1 MATAAAPQDTSPTSD
16 SPAAASNESRESQP
30 SDEEPP
36 PTEEVE
42 VEVYS
47 LFNTP
52 LHKLIIFTLLSL
64 ATLTSPLTATIY
76 LPLLP
81 LLSQHYAVSPQRIN
95 LTITIYI
102 IFQALSP
109 LLLSTP
115 SDTLGRRPLFLL
127 TFAIY
132 TLASILLAIIR
143 SNFAALLTLRA
154 LQSLGASAVLS
165 VVYGTVSDVYVPSER
180 GKVLGPV
187 MAAANLGTAI
197 GPLVGGWIALSSGS
211 VWWVFWTLAIF
222 GAFMLVSLGA
232 LLPETA
238 RNVVGNGGIKDKA
251 WNRPLLDLN
260 RWSRSRTPA
269 CSTIRTTTDGGRSTR
284 SLKFRNPLMS
294 IRIMAHPDTAIILW
308 IVATFYA
315 LWYIV
320 QASIPSVY
328 RQHPFNFNEFQ
339 TGLAYLTGAAG
350 VIICMYATG
359 KAMDYNY
366 RVIARRMNFPIDK
379 VKGDDLSRFPI
390 EKARGRGCTWLLL
403 ASLAVSVGYGWA
415 IEKHAHVAVPLTL
428 QLLMGFLATWILN
441 CFNALLVDGFP
452 QMPSTAATAGNMV
465 RCGMSAGAVAALQP
479 LTQAIGRGW
488 VFTLAGILTGVGG
501 LVGVVVL
508 NHKGLDWRNRR
519 NKSIS
524 TGEESKVA
532 TSQEEHPQQDLMD
545 TEKR

>member
-1 MATAAAPQDTSPTSD
+1 MAAAADPPDPSTTPD

-30 SDEEPP
+30 CDEEPP
-36 PTEEVE
+36 PTEE

-143 SNFAALLTLRA
+143 SSYAALLTLRA

-165 VVYGTVSDVYVPSER
+165 VVYGTVSDVCVPSER

-197 GPLVGGWIALSSGS
+197 GPIVGGWIALSSGS
-211 VWWVFWTLAIF
+211 VWWVFWALAIF

-238 RNVVGNGGIKDKA
+238 RNVVGNGRIKDKA
-251 WNRPLLDLN
+251 WNRPLLDLS

-269 CSTIRTTTDGGRSTR
+269 CSTNRTTTDGGRPTR

-308 IVATFYA
+308 IVGTFYA

-328 RQHPFNFNEFQ
+328 GQHPYNFNEFQ
-339 TGLAYLTGAAG
+339 IGLAYLTGAVG
-350 VIICMYATG
+350 VVICMYATG

-366 RVIARRMNFPIDK
+366 RVIVRRMNFP
-379 VKGDDLSRFPI
+379 
-390 EKARGRGCTWLLL
+390 
-403 ASLAVSVGYGWA
+403 
-415 IEKHAHVAVPLTL
+415 
-428 QLLMGFLATWILN
+428 
-441 CFNALLVDGFP
+441 
-452 QMPSTAATAGNMV
+452 
-465 RCGMSAGAVAALQP
+465 
-479 LTQAIGRGW
+479 
-488 VFTLAGILTGVGG
+488 
-501 LVGVVVL
+501 
-508 NHKGLDWRNRR
+508 
-519 NKSIS
+519 
-524 TGEESKVA
+524 
-532 TSQEEHPQQDLMD
+532 
-545 TEKR
+545 

>member
-165 VVYGTVSDVYVPSER
+165 VVYGT
-180 GKVLGPV
+180 
-187 MAAANLGTAI
+187 
-197 GPLVGGWIALSSGS
+197 
-211 VWWVFWTLAIF
+211 
-222 GAFMLVSLGA
+222 
-232 LLPETA
+232 
-238 RNVVGNGGIKDKA
+238 
-251 WNRPLLDLN
+251 
-260 RWSRSRTPA
+260 
-269 CSTIRTTTDGGRSTR
+269 
-284 SLKFRNPLMS
+284 
-294 IRIMAHPDTAIILW
+294 
-308 IVATFYA
+308 
-315 LWYIV
+315 
-320 QASIPSVY
+320 
-328 RQHPFNFNEFQ
+328 
-339 TGLAYLTGAAG
+339 
-350 VIICMYATG
+350 
-359 KAMDYNY
+359 
-366 RVIARRMNFPIDK
+366 
-379 VKGDDLSRFPI
+379 
-390 EKARGRGCTWLLL
+390 
-403 ASLAVSVGYGWA
+403 
-415 IEKHAHVAVPLTL
+415 
-428 QLLMGFLATWILN
+428 
-441 CFNALLVDGFP
+441 
-452 QMPSTAATAGNMV
+452 
-465 RCGMSAGAVAALQP
+465 
-479 LTQAIGRGW
+479 
-488 VFTLAGILTGVGG
+488 
-501 LVGVVVL
+501 
-508 NHKGLDWRNRR
+508 
-519 NKSIS
+519 
-524 TGEESKVA
+524 
-532 TSQEEHPQQDLMD
+532 
-545 TEKR
+545 